1 LTYAGQLGCVRIALV
16 SDTYTPQV
24 NGVTTVLERMAK
36 TLQREGHDCAVV
48 APAYPGGVGG
58 GSGGD
63 RELRVPSLP
72 FPPYPAIRLS
82 IPRVR
87 LIRRFLQQFGPEVV
101 HVATEGPLGV
111 IGRRYALDR
120 SVPLVT
126 SSHTDFPQYCRH
138 YGASSLEPLAWRFLT
153 WFHRPAALTHTPG
166 RAMRTSL
173 LERGVSHT
181 VIWGGAV
188 DASHFNPGRRTPW
201 FRRIHGLRDEAVLV
215 LHVGR
220 LAPEKDVPVLLEAWA
235 LVHEAVGAAVQFVI
249 AGNGPLAP
257 QVDAFGP
264 WIRRL
269 GFLDRH
275 ELANLYAN
283 ADLCVLPSRTETCG
297 LVALEAMA
305 SGLPVIAADQGGFR
319 DSIASGVNGLL
330 IRPGDAR
337 AFAAAILSLV
347 VAAEP
352 RRRYGEAARG
362 VALGRDVER
371 ENAELLAQ
379 YASLIN
385 QATRGDLWRAA

>member
-1 LTYAGQLGCVRIALV
+1 
-16 SDTYTPQV
+16 
-24 NGVTTVLERMAK
+24 
-36 TLQREGHDCAVV
+36 
-48 APAYPGGVGG
+48 
-58 GSGGD
+58 
-63 RELRVPSLP
+63 
-72 FPPYPAIRLS
+72 
-82 IPRVR
+82 
-87 LIRRFLQQFGPEVV
+87 
-101 HVATEGPLGV
+101 
-111 IGRRYALDR
+111 
-120 SVPLVT
+120 
-126 SSHTDFPQYCRH
+126 
-138 YGASSLEPLAWRFLT
+138 
-153 WFHRPAALTHTPG
+153 
-166 RAMRTSL
+166 MRTSL